1 MSMTAARVDVM
12 VVEHPY
18 EPYDECFTLAAS
30 TAAGERVVASV
41 AGNRS
46 RVGLREFLTL
56 EAIAAVSGLGVL
68 KVTAH

>member
-1 MSMTAARVDVM
+1 MFTASVDIV
-12 VVEHPY
+12 VVEHPAAQWDDCY
-18 EPYDECFTLAAS
+18 TLSAS
-30 TAAGERVVASV
+30 TAAGERAVASV

-56 EAIAAVSGLGVL
+56 EAIAALDGLEVQ